1 MLTASDPV
9 IRKVTNSHRARQ
21 VWSISTRRLVT
32 SSLSFSFDRMRN
44 PPVDMGL
51 ERLRDELVAGW
62 NISSVTMD
70 YVPEGG
76 GSHHWRAIGDGGRRH
91 FVTVDDLDDKEWLGD
106 TRNEV
111 LAGLSSAFDTARG
124 LRKTGLGFVVA
135 PVPACDGSLV
145 RRIDTRYAVSVYP
158 FHLGRSYRFGIYPDQ
173 NLRDRALDLV
183 ASSMEPPPQFGIV
196 LPVMSSVTETSV
208 ICWTSWPSPKD
219 PGRAA
224 RTPRQPASSLLATSS
239 RLRTWWM
246 VSNSWPSRPKLPA
259 GTR

>member
-1 MLTASDPV
+1 
-9 IRKVTNSHRARQ
+9 
-21 VWSISTRRLVT
+21 
-32 SSLSFSFDRMRN
+32 
-44 PPVDMGL
+44 MGL

-62 NISSVTMD
+62 SISSVTMD

-76 GSHHWRAIGDGGRRH
+76 GSHHWRAIDEGGRRH

-111 LAGLSSAFDTARG
+111 LAGLSSAFDTARE

-145 RRIDTRYAVSVYP
+145 RRLDTRYAVSVYP
-158 FHLGRSYRFGIYPDQ
+158 FHLGRSYRFAIYPDQ
-173 NLRDRALDLV
+173 NLRYCALDLV
-183 ASSMEPPPQFGIV
+183 AELHGATSAVRDRAPRHV
-196 LPVMSSVTETSV
+196 LGYGDQR

-224 RTPRQPASSLLATSS
+224 RTPSQPASSLLATSS
-239 RLRTWWM
+239 RLLTWLM
-246 VSNSWPSRPKLPA
+246 VSNSWPSRPNLPA
-259 GTR
+259 WTR